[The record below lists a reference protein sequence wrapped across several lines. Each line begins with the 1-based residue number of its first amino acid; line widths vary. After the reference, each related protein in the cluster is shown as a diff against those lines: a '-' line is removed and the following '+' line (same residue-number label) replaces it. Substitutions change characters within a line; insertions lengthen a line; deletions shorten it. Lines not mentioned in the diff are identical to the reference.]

1 MAGVNVKMGVDVSQ
15 FKQGI
20 SEAASS
26 VKTLDAQL
34 KLNEKQLKANG
45 DAELYMSNKSQL
57 LNKQLEA
64 QRSVVSGLQKSL
76 NEMEANGVNP
86 SSEAYQKLE
95 RSLANA
101 AGKMM
106 DIQAEL
112 NGLSSSEQKAGD
124 GAQQV
129 AQNLSSINKK
139 VSFDAVIK
147 GIDSITS
154 GLENAAKK
162 ALHLGQSIFD
172 SLMDS
177 AKWAD
182 DTKTMAQMYEI
193 PLDTYLRME
202 ALVATGMDTTVDSII
217 GSMNKLK
224 KNVGSGSKTT
234 MDALKEL
241 GLAFTEYGGKTAEGV
256 ERLVTED
263 AEEMFWEAGKAI
275 MAMTDAFDKEAAAQ
289 AIFGRSW
296 RELIPLFTEFQDK
309 ESFNAALEAMNVNS
323 EDAVNDLADLNDAMS
338 ALQHDFDVLKTEVLA
353 GLAPALKEAANA
365 LSGLLQNVMDY
376 LKTPEGKQA
385 LQDMSDAVS
394 GLFEDLGKID
404 PAKVVEGF
412 SSVFNTIIGGLQ
424 WMVENKGT
432 LEGILVAI
440 VTAWG
445 AAKLTGGAL
454 QVLQL
459 VNGIR
464 GLGGAKGVNDAV
476 NQIANNGGG
485 GGAGGGAGA
494 AGAGAAGA
502 TKTGFLGA
510 IKSGFAAN
518 GLWALTPAAVTA
530 VAMAPA
536 LAQQKAIEEKLVGQF
551 NRSNEV
557 IAQAEQNGNVDKA
570 LIQIAKATTEAILP
584 SGTGKNAFGFLNLNN
599 TESINKAIGTFGIKA
614 YEGMWKDLFA
624 KYYEYDNINGWSI
637 DAMIKRSRGESV
649 TDSLG
654 MHENIP
660 LDEQDRSALASAMN
674 KVLIQALEDGYEYD
688 PYKWS
693 RTGIQRRELPSGW
706 AYDEQGSAYNIST
719 GKYLNEGNGWSQF
732 AYWDDARYQKW
743 FDEENAKYAEESQ
756 ALQESAN
763 KISDAA
769 DKMGGLPE
777 AVAAAVSGVTLNVQV
792 ALGGMYAK
800 GHANGIWSVPWDGYP
815 AILHRGER
823 VLTARENQNYTY
835 NNYFGNVNLNNG
847 LEIEALTESLDR
859 RNRRQQ
865 AGYGAA

>member
-202 ALVATGMDTTVDSII
+202 ALVATGVDTTVDSIL
-217 GSMNKLK
+217 GSMSKLK

-241 GLAFTEYGGKTAEGV
+241 GLAFTEYGGKTAEGFD
-256 ERLVTED
+256 RLVTDD

-338 ALQHDFDVLKTEVLA
+338 ALEHDFDTLKKEVLA

-365 LSGLLQNVMDY
+365 LSGLLQNVMEY
-376 LKTPEGKQA
+376 LKTPEGQA
-385 LQDMSDAVS
+385 ALEKMGDAVEKMFSKLGEIDPDKVVSGVAEVFGKISDAFTWISDHWEAVVTGIKAIAVAFGGLKLATLGLNIANAVS
-394 GLFEDLGKID
+394 GLK
-404 PAKVVEGF
+404 
-412 SSVFNTIIGGLQ
+412 GL
-424 WMVENKGT
+424 
-432 LEGILVAI
+432 L
-440 VTAWG
+440 
-445 AAKLTGGAL
+445 
-454 QVLQL
+454 
-459 VNGIR
+459 
-464 GLGGAKGVNDAV
+464 
-476 NQIANNGGG
+476 GGG
-485 GGAGGGAGA
+485 GGAGTGGGGGRAGGGAGA

-599 TESINKAIGTFGIKA
+599 TESINKAIGTFGIRA

-624 KYYEYDNINGWSI
+624 KYYEYDNINSWSI
-637 DAMIKRSRGESV
+637 DSMIKRARGEAV
-649 TDSLG
+649 TDALG
-654 MHENIP
+654 VHEVVP
-660 LDEQDRSALASAMN
+660 MDEQERSALASAMN
-674 KVLIQALEDGYEYD
+674 KVLIRALEDGYEYD
-688 PYKWS
+688 PYALS
-693 RTGIQRRELPSGW
+693 RSKNGIQRRELPSGW
-706 AYDEQGSAYNIST
+706 AYDEYGSAYNIST
-719 GKYLNEGNGWSQF
+719 GKYLNEGNDWSQF

-743 FDEENAKYAEESQ
+743 FDEENAKYAEENQ

-815 AILHRGER
+815 AILHRNER
-823 VLTARENQNYTY
+823 VIPARQASQY
-835 NNYFGNVNLNNG
+835 NSNIYFGNVNLNNG
-847 LEIEALTESLDR
+847 LEIEALTESIDR

>member
-1 MAGVNVKMGVDVSQ
+1 MSGTTYKLGADVSS
-15 FKQGI
+15 FNQGLR
-20 SEAASS
+20 EAQSS

-147 GIDSITS
+147 GIGSITS

-202 ALVATGMDTTVDSII
+202 ALVATGVDTTVDSIL
-217 GSMNKLK
+217 GSMSKLK

-241 GLAFTEYGGKTAEGV
+241 GLAFTEYGGKTAEGFD
-256 ERLVTED
+256 RLVTDD

-365 LSGLLQNVMDY
+365 LSGLLQNVMEY
-376 LKTPEGKQA
+376 LKTPEGKKA

-424 WMVENKGT
+424 WMVENKST
-432 LEGILVAI
+432 LEGILIAI

-459 VNGIR
+459 VNGIKD
-464 GLGGAKGVNDAV
+464 LGGANGVNEAV

-485 GGAGGGAGA
+485 GGAGGAGA

-518 GLWALTPAAVTA
+518 ALWALTPAAVTA

-557 IAQAEQNGNVDKA
+557 IARAEQNGNVDKA

-599 TESINKAIGTFGIKA
+599 TESLNKAIGTFGIRA

-624 KYYEYDNINGWSI
+624 KYYEYDNINSWSI
-637 DAMIKRSRGESV
+637 DSMIKRARGEAV
-649 TDSLG
+649 TDALG
-654 MHENIP
+654 VHEVVP
-660 LDEQDRSALASAMN
+660 MDEQERSALASAMN
-674 KVLIQALEDGYEYD
+674 KVLIRALEDGYEYD

-693 RTGIQRRELPSGW
+693 RTDIQRRELPSGW
-706 AYDEQGSAYNIST
+706 AYDEHGTVYNLST
-719 GKYLNEGNGWSQF
+719 GKYLNEGNDWSQF

-743 FDEENAKYAEESQ
+743 FDEENAKYAEENQ
-756 ALQESAN
+756 ALQESAG

-815 AILHRGER
+815 AILHRNER
-823 VLTARENQNYTY
+823 VIPARQASQY
-835 NNYFGNVNLNNG
+835 NSNIYFGNVNLNNG
-847 LEIEALTESLDR
+847 LEIEALTESIDR

>member
-202 ALVATGMDTTVDSII
+202 ALVATGVDTTVDSIL
-217 GSMNKLK
+217 GSMSKLK

-234 MDALKEL
+234 MEALKEL
-241 GLAFTEYGGKTAEGV
+241 GLAFTEYGGKTAEGFD
-256 ERLVTED
+256 RLVTDD

-338 ALQHDFDVLKTEVLA
+338 ALEHDFDTLKKEVLA
-353 GLAPALKEAANA
+353 GLAPALKDAANA
-365 LSGLLQNVMDY
+365 LSGLLQNVMEY
-376 LKTPEGKQA
+376 LKTPEGKKA

-404 PAKVVEGF
+404 PDKVVEGF

-424 WMVENKGT
+424 WMVENKST
-432 LEGILVAI
+432 LEGILIAI

-459 VNGIR
+459 VNGIK
-464 GLGGAKGVNDAV
+464 GLGGANGVNEAV

-485 GGAGGGAGA
+485 GGAGGAGA

-530 VAMAPA
+530 VALAPA

-557 IAQAEQNGNVDKA
+557 IAQAEQNGNADKA

-637 DAMIKRSRGESV
+637 DAMIKRARGESV

-674 KVLIQALEDGYEYD
+674 KVLIQAMEDGYEYD

-693 RTGIQRRELPSGW
+693 RTDIQRRELPSGW
-706 AYDEQGSAYNIST
+706 AYDEHGTVYNLST
-719 GKYLNEGNGWSQF
+719 GKYLNAGNDWSQF
-732 AYWDDARYQKW
+732 AYWDDAKYQKW
-743 FDEENAKYAEESQ
+743 FDEENAKYAEENQ
-756 ALQESAN
+756 ALQESAG

>member
-1 MAGVNVKMGVDVSQ
+1 MSGTTYKLGADVSS
-15 FKQGI
+15 FNQGLR
-20 SEAASS
+20 EAQSS

-202 ALVATGMDTTVDSII
+202 ALVATGVDTTVDSIL
-217 GSMNKLK
+217 GSMSKLK

-234 MDALKEL
+234 MEALKEL
-241 GLAFTEYGGKTAEGV
+241 GLAFTEYGGKTAEGFD
-256 ERLVTED
+256 RLVTDD

-338 ALQHDFDVLKTEVLA
+338 ALEHDFDTLKKEVLA

-365 LSGLLQNVMDY
+365 LSGLLQNVMEY
-376 LKTPEGKQA
+376 LKTPEGQA
-385 LQDMSDAVS
+385 ALEKMGDAVEKMFSKLGEIDPDKVVSGVAEVFGKISDAFTWISDHWEAVVTGIKAIAVAFGGLKIATLGLNIANAVS
-394 GLFEDLGKID
+394 GLKDL
-404 PAKVVEGF
+404 
-412 SSVFNTIIGGLQ
+412 L
-424 WMVENKGT
+424 
-432 LEGILVAI
+432 
-440 VTAWG
+440 
-445 AAKLTGGAL
+445 
-454 QVLQL
+454 
-459 VNGIR
+459 
-464 GLGGAKGVNDAV
+464 
-476 NQIANNGGG
+476 GGG
-485 GGAGGGAGA
+485 GGDGTGGGGGGDGGAGA
-494 AGAGAAGA
+494 AGAGAA
-502 TKTGFLGA
+502 KTGIFAKAGA
-510 IKSGFAAN
+510 ALKAGFAAN

-599 TESINKAIGTFGIKA
+599 TESINKAIGTFGIRA

-637 DAMIKRSRGESV
+637 DAMIKRARGESV

-654 MHENIP
+654 MHENVP
-660 LDEQDRSALASAMN
+660 MDEQERSALASAMN

-693 RTGIQRRELPSGW
+693 RTDIQRRELPSGW
-706 AYDEQGSAYNIST
+706 AYDEHGSAYNIST

-756 ALQESAN
+756 ALQESAG

-815 AILHRGER
+815 AILHRNER
-823 VLTARENQNYTY
+823 VIPARQASQY
-835 NNYFGNVNLNNG
+835 NSNIYFGNVNLNNG
-847 LEIEALTESLDR
+847 LEIEALTESIDR

>member
-202 ALVATGMDTTVDSII
+202 ALVATGMDTSVDSII
-217 GSMNKLK
+217 GSMSKLK

-323 EDAVNDLADLNDAMS
+323 EDAVNDLADLNDAMGD
-338 ALQHDFDVLKTEVLA
+338 LQHNFDVLKNEVMA
-353 GLAPALKEAANA
+353 GLAPALKDAANA
-365 LSGLLQNVMDY
+365 LSGLLQNVMEY
-376 LKTPEGKQA
+376 LKTPEGKKA

-459 VNGIR
+459 VNGIK

-485 GGAGGGAGA
+485 GGAGA
-494 AGAGAAGA
+494 AGAGAA
-502 TKTGFLGA
+502 KTGIFAKAGA
-510 IKSGFAAN
+510 ALKAGFAAN
-518 GLWALTPAAVTA
+518 GLWALTPAAVAA
-530 VAMAPA
+530 VGLAPGIA
-536 LAQQKAIEEKLVGQF
+536 LDKKLEEQYVNQYNK
-551 NRSNEV
+551 SNEV
-557 IAQAEQNGNVDKA
+557 ISEAEQNDKVDKA
-570 LIQIAKATTEAILP
+570 LIRIAKATTEAILP
-584 SGTGKNAFGFLNLNN
+584 SGTGTNAFGFINLNN
-599 TESINKAIGTFGIKA
+599 TDAINKAIGTFGIKS
-614 YEGMWKDLFA
+614 YENMWKDLFA
-624 KYYEYDNINGWSI
+624 QYYEYDNIHGWSI
-637 DAMIKRSRGESV
+637 DAMIKRARGEAV
-649 TDSLG
+649 TDSMG
-654 MHENIP
+654 MHEIVP
-660 LDEQDRSALASAMN
+660 MDDQDRSALAEAMN
-674 KVLIQALEDGYEYD
+674 KVLIRALEDEYQYD
-688 PYKWS
+688 PYALS
-693 RTGIQRRELPSGW
+693 RSKNGIQRRELPSGW
-706 AYDEQGSAYNIST
+706 AYDESGDVYNIST
-719 GKYLNEGNGWSQF
+719 GKYLGGGNGYGQW

-743 FDEENAKYAEESQ
+743 FDEENAKYAEENQ

-769 DKMGGLPE
+769 DKMGGMPE

-815 AILHRGER
+815 AILHRNER
-823 VLTARENQNYTY
+823 VIPARQASQY
-835 NNYFGNVNLNNG
+835 NSNIYFGNVNLNNG
-847 LEIEALTESLDR
+847 LEIEALTESIDR